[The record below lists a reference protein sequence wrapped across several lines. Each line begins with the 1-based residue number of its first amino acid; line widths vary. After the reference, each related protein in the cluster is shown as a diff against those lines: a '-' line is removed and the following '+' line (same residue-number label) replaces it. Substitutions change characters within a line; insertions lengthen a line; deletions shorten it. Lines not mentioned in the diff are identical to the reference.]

1 MNTRISKEGINV
13 GKNGTV
19 AEYHMISFA
28 YFLPAMFRVTTDSY
42 YRRGGCLEASKPVVN
57 IDLC

>member
-1 MNTRISKEGINV
+1 
-13 GKNGTV
+13 
-19 AEYHMISFA
+19 MISFA